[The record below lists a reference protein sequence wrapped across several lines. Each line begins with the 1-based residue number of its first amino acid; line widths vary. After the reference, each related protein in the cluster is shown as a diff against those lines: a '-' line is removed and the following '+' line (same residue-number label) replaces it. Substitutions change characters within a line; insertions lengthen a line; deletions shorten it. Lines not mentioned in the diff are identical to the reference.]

1 MGKSPKY
8 IDVAVALPVYGI
20 FTYMVPEG
28 MADISLPGKRVL
40 VPFGQ
45 RRVTGYVLYER
56 EQKNEFKDDKEIK
69 AVIDVLDEKPLF
81 HPSMIPFFEWI
92 SDYYI
97 HPVGEVIKT
106 ALPGGLNL
114 CEIINYAITDKGKE
128 ARDSRQAAPFE
139 ERILSL
145 LEKCPMSVKGL
156 CREMN
161 ENISG
166 ALLYSM
172 EQRKWIEKRKEIK
185 PGKTKAMTE
194 SYISLAASC
203 LPSVKLSRS
212 RQSVIDCLKS
222 CGELSLKRLKELI
235 PGAVRV
241 VKSLE
246 NEGYI
251 TSSRKPVYRDPFGET
266 INPDIAPVSTGEQ
279 EIVISEIRS
288 FLGKGFAPFLLTG
301 VTGSGKTEV
310 YMKIASFAVKQG
322 FGVLVLVPEIALIS
336 QMERRF
342 RARFGEC
349 VAILH
354 SGLSAGEKFD
364 QWIRIADKKT
374 PVVIGARSA
383 IFAPFANP
391 GIIIVDEEH
400 DSSYKQEGGL
410 RYNARDLAVVRAKF
424 ENCIVLLGSATPSV
438 QSYHNVSLKK
448 VSEVTLTKRVED
460 RMLPE
465 ITVVDLK
472 KNRDSRGI
480 RRYFSEE
487 LICRMKETLARK
499 EQVLL
504 FINRRGFAG
513 FPVCGACGEA
523 VRCKNC
529 DISLTLHKSANA
541 YKCHYCG
548 FTKASGSNC
557 NKCGSS
563 EVKLLGLGTEKVEAA
578 VKSLFPEARVER
590 MDSDTTVRKGSM
602 IKILKGLSEKS
613 IDVLVGTQMVAKGH
627 DYPGI
632 TLVGIICADLSLAF
646 PDFRAGERTFQL
658 LAQVAGRAGR
668 GDSKGRVILQTYNPE
683 HFVILSAKK
692 QDFKSF
698 YEKEIGFRK
707 ELNYPPFSRMVMI
720 RLSGRDKKRTYESAK
735 ALGECCKA
743 LRAENKSFQKSVDVL
758 GPIEASVTRIAGR
771 FRWQILLKGDDSKP
785 LHRFAR
791 KIMFENAQKIC
802 GRDVSISADVDPY
815 FMM

>member
-1 MGKSPKY
+1 MVKNPKY
-8 IDVAVALPVYGI
+8 IDVAVALPVYGLY
-20 FTYMVPEG
+20 TYIVPEE
-28 MADISLPGKRVL
+28 MANIALPGKRVL

-45 RRVTGYVLYER
+45 RRVTGYVLNEIER
-56 EQKNEFKDDKEIK
+56 ENEVIDDKEIK
-69 AVIDVLDEKPLF
+69 AIIDVLDERSLF
-81 HPSMIPFFEWI
+81 QPSMVPFFEWI

-97 HPVGEVIKT
+97 HPIGEVIKT

-114 CEIINYAITDKGKE
+114 CEIVSYAITDEGKE
-128 ARDSRQAAPFE
+128 ATGGKQAAPLE
-139 ERILSL
+139 ERVLSL
-145 LEKCPMSVKGL
+145 LEKCPMSVKEL
-156 CREMN
+156 RREMN
-161 ENISG
+161 NNISG

-172 EQRKWIEKRKEIK
+172 EKRKLIDKRKEIK
-185 PGKTKAMTE
+185 QGKTKTITE
-194 SYISLAASC
+194 SYISLSGDC
-203 LPSVKLSRS
+203 FPSGKISRS
-212 RQSVIDCLKS
+212 REKIIDCLKS
-222 CGELSLKRLKELI
+222 YGELSLKRLKEFV
-235 PGAVRV
+235 PGASRA
-241 VKSLE
+241 VKALE

-251 TSSRKPVYRDPFGET
+251 ISSRKPVYRDPFGET
-266 INPDIAPVSTGEQ
+266 ISPDIAPVLTPEQ
-279 EIVISEIRS
+279 EKVISETGS

-310 YMKIASFAVKQG
+310 YMQLASFAVKQG

-354 SGLSAGEKFD
+354 SGLSTGEKFD

-383 IFAPFANP
+383 IFAPLCNT

-410 RYNARDLAVVRAKF
+410 KYNARDLAVVRAKL
-424 ENCIVLLGSATPSV
+424 ENCIVLLGSATPSI
-438 QSYHNVSLKK
+438 QSYHNVLLKK
-448 VSEVTLTKRVED
+448 FSEVTLTRRVED
-460 RMLPE
+460 RALPE

-487 LICRMKETLARK
+487 LIYRMKETLSRK

-504 FINRRGFAG
+504 FLNRRGFSG
-513 FPVCGACGEA
+513 FPVCGTCGEA

-548 FTKASGSNC
+548 FTKAAGSDC
-557 NKCGSS
+557 SKCGSS
-563 EVKLLGLGTEKVEAA
+563 DIKNLGLGTEKVEAA

-590 MDSDTTVRKGSM
+590 MDSDTTVRKGSTV
-602 IKILKGLSEKS
+602 KILKGLSEKS

-627 DYPGI
+627 DYPDI

-646 PDFRAGERTFQL
+646 PDFRSGERTFQI

-668 GDSKGRVILQTYNPE
+668 GTAKGRVILQTYNPE
-683 HFVILSAKK
+683 HFTILSARD

-698 YEKEIGFRK
+698 YEKEIRCRK
-707 ELNYPPFSRMVMI
+707 ELNYPPFSRMIMI
-720 RLSGRDKKRTYESAK
+720 RLSGRDKKRTRECAK
-735 ALGECCKA
+735 SIGECCNA
-743 LRAENKSFQKSVDVL
+743 LRAGNKSFQKSVDVL

-785 LHRFAR
+785 LHRFVR

-802 GRDVSISADVDPY
+802 GRDVGMIVDVDPY